1 MFQVE
6 HYKTDNSLK
15 WLVKQFEVFRFD
27 DEFIAEKF
35 VPRPDIS
42 IIFHFE
48 DTPFISGDIDI
59 KLEPFF
65 ATPIVRNSFIMDF
78 RGNLDTFIVICK
90 PTVFSRIFDIDL
102 SLIKKQS
109 IDLPSTIFL
118 PLWQSMARLQT
129 VEERIQEFTT
139 FINKSHPLPYVPD
152 AVDEL
157 YEKIL
162 EQSVKVPIKD
172 IMQNCPA
179 CKRTLERKFIKRTG
193 VTAKTLMRIVRMNSI
208 WTRINCGNT
217 VDYQELIFDGHYFD
231 QAHFIKDFQSIIGE
245 SPRFFFHRNLKVVK
259 MFSGIIP
266 DKI

>member
-1 MFQVE
+1 M
-6 HYKTDNSLK
+6 
-15 WLVKQFEVFRFD
+15 KQQIHRITSYNVCY
-27 DEFIAEKF
+27 
-35 VPRPDIS
+35 
-42 IIFHFE
+42 
-48 DTPFISGDIDI
+48 T
-59 KLEPFF
+59 KLL
-65 ATPIVRNSFIMDF
+65 R
-78 RGNLDTFIVICK
+78 
-90 PTVFSRIFDIDL
+90 
-102 SLIKKQS
+102 
-109 IDLPSTIFL
+109 
-118 PLWQSMARLQT
+118 
-129 VEERIQEFTT
+129 
-139 FINKSHPLPYVPD
+139 HPLPYVPD